1 MKLYI
6 FFRMKSE
13 YTSNAINMKKI
24 FRKVSILVIHLLS
37 QMKVYIFFRLQS
49 ETINITIIMP
59 NWYWK
64 CFIYGLPLFS
74 QMKLKIYFQTKNQTS
89 SIAINRFYI
98 FFFFLCLRQKRLSSI
113 CMTKKLSLF
122 YDSEMVYQ
130 CDKIWSKEFEDYTD
144 VSFFSIFILS

>member
-59 NWYWK
+59 NWHWK
-64 CFIYGLPLFS
+64 CFIYGLQL
-74 QMKLKIYFQTKNQTS
+74 
-89 SIAINRFYI
+89 
-98 FFFFLCLRQKRLSSI
+98 FFFFSALDRKGSHRYVWPRKCLFFTIRKWFYNATRSDRKNLKIILTSAFSRSWFTS
-113 CMTKKLSLF
+113 TKGN
-122 YDSEMVYQ
+122 
-130 CDKIWSKEFEDYTD
+130 
-144 VSFFSIFILS
+144 

>member
-49 ETINITIIMP
+49 ETLNITIIMP
-59 NWYWK
+59 NWHWK

-74 QMKLKIYFQTKNQTS
+74 QMKIKIYFRTKNQTT
-89 SIAINRFYI
+89 SIAINWFYK
-98 FFFFLCLRQKRLSSI
+98 FFFSLLSPK
-113 CMTKKLSLF
+113 CMTKKMSLF
-122 YDSEMVYQ
+122 YDSEIVYQ

-144 VSFFSIFILS
+144 VSFFSILIYFYKR